1 METSSGVLSL
11 DIDQSEGMP
20 DPPSLSELVDEFEE
34 SSITQ
39 QEQPSE
45 PGIKASMISKSPVS
59 ALSHEN
65 VAENNATSHSK
76 SRKNCNGT
84 PRIPDNP
91 LLDTD
96 GVTCGECMEKFTNLQ
111 KYMEHSC
118 SGSLSGTIKQH
129 DDFLYDNNDDE
140 NGLSDI
146 ENFEGKI
153 VYQPDGSAYLIDNA
167 GDSEEELLPNIPTV
181 KEALGLQYNSN
192 TNQLTVQPPI
202 VNSLHI
208 PCTTALLNMDI
219 PQYGMSLP
227 GSVSAPVMQSYRV
240 YDVRTQKNKTDE
252 DGEKGMDCNDE
263 NNLVFE
269 NSKPILMCFLCKLSF
284 GFAKSFIGH
293 AVNEHKLVLNDTER
307 KIMSRK
313 NQSAIIQ
320 GLGKEKEPL
329 LSFLEPQPPKTQATS
344 GSSYSANGQAF
355 YQQMLSTSQPSVSY
369 IYPVSVAVSTN
380 NSLVTTSTAQLG
392 EQRTPVETNT
402 KKQGHNSSSDACED
416 NEDTAASGEQQAF
429 SKHISPEDS
438 KDNPA
443 AESDEDAASLDS
455 TAVDN
460 SEGTQ
465 SSFKENKAESPLDFL
480 KSSVYN
486 TDKQQNGCTT
496 TEEAHEVSNTNSPTQ
511 ANKNES
517 ASHEEPSRNKA
528 PNDNSTYAIHDSTAE
543 VESESKTAEP
553 SPCNHEHE
561 KHDCERGSPGMYS
574 NYSNDGHRI
583 SSSVECPKCDM
594 VLGSSRSLGG
604 HMTMMHSRNSCK
616 TLKCPKCNWHYK
628 YQQTLEAHMKEKHPE
643 NETKCVYCQTNQSH
657 PRLARGET
665 YTCGYKPFRCEICN
679 YSTTTKGNLSIHM
692 QSDKH
697 LNNLQ
702 ELQSGSAAVAAVSA
716 ASGRS
721 SDHMFS
727 QTKSSE
733 PTASKPK
740 PKPTWRC
747 DVCEYETNVA
757 RNLRIHM
764 TSEKHMHNM
773 LAVQHNMTQMQHDLQ
788 MNLGAYQPDDSMY
801 RLMTQN
807 MVPITIATESHLDPH
822 ALMGEYPYDQAM
834 YAAAMA
840 GQVTP
845 EMMEMES
852 MGDDQP
858 PINEDP
864 TKNEPLR
871 MFQCSVCNKFV
882 TDDLDLLYEHIH
894 KDRSIPTDSSWKI
907 QIADV
912 IRCNLCNYS
921 TQLKANFQ
929 LHCKTDKHIQKLQL
943 VNHIKEGGSQNEWR
957 LKYMNVSNPTQV
969 KCNACDYYTYSVEK
983 LRAHVA
989 NYRHETS
996 LKLFRHLQD
1005 INITINS
1012 ETKYYHCTMCNYS
1025 SKAKLS
1031 LIQHV
1036 RSMKHL
1042 KIEEDYLKKKAE
1054 GNADDESN
1062 HGLCSNE
1069 GVLDLSSKR
1078 ERSLPESA
1086 ADGMKTE
1093 KSLKRS
1099 AVSSEGTSSSS
1110 SSSGMRTTTTQ
1121 IYTCPYC
1128 KYSSIDQDRIRAHVL
1143 SQHSVKPQAVLRCPL
1158 CQDMCTN
1165 KINLEIHL
1173 VQVHSVSRD
1182 CLQRLMM
1189 TVERSDWIGSSSN
1202 PPSAS
1207 PTSLLSPSSS
1217 HLPGLDS
1224 PTNPTAQSPGT
1235 NMFSNKVEDSPDT
1248 NQGSDVE
1255 SGDQYR
1261 CQKCHQVFQ
1270 NLDGLYKHQ
1279 NEVCPLKE
1287 QETPGGPGFLCWKK
1301 GCNQYFKTSAALQM
1315 HFKEIHAKRPQ
1326 LPVSERHVYKYR
1338 CSQCSLAFKTLE
1350 KLQVHSQYHMIRA
1363 ATKCSI
1369 CDRSFRSISA
1379 LRKHTETNHMDAG
1392 NPEMAQYLM
1401 ANTGSGFMGLP
1412 TAATSEAAIGI
1423 ANSMGIPVSVSTSTV
1438 FAQPTG
1444 AETSMQALTPDG
1456 LDEKSQDSMSS
1467 DLFSELQ
1474 EDGGQ
1479 AMDLSSEQDGDADG
1493 ALDEGDS
1500 THDGMQPSEETYH
1513 DPARK
1518 YKCHRCKVGFM
1529 KQSELSN
1536 HHKTL
1541 QHRRGCR
1548 AAYTMDKYL
1557 DPNRPYKCETCKESF
1572 TQKNILLVHY
1582 NSVSHLHK
1590 LKRSLTETEA
1600 SPPETSPSNDKKP
1613 FKCNIC
1619 KVAYSQGS
1627 TLDIHMR
1634 SVLHQTRAAK
1644 LESAGAFGGLQH
1656 IGQSS
1661 DPVSSQSQQQ
1671 SATTLQHQLL
1681 AAAAA
1686 DASQQLA
1693 HVQAQQLSNEAASA
1707 AAANA
1712 IASAAL
1718 TQQLMD
1724 PTTLAL
1730 FQQQLL
1736 SSSMPSGMHCC
1747 SQCNSFFMTQ
1757 DALTQ
1762 HQQTQCGLSD
1772 AATAA
1777 QFASQQKTYM
1787 TYTPRPTYPIMR
1799 AFLENYGYDLVQ
1811 QFNENAQGLPPNVD
1825 QKDKFKCDKC
1835 NREFSSVWVFKAHA
1849 EQDHKSFFPTEM
1861 IEKFSDMYREEYDK
1875 LHAEKNGATSTSTS
1889 TSSTPAPPTDSVSTS
1904 AQSTAIRSQQSVS
1917 SSEQQSASAAAQ
1929 LSSQLEILQSVAP
1942 TVPTCTASVMPPP
1955 AIPSPSPQMLIPSA
1969 LPIQLQPMQ
1978 TISYI
1983 DPTPYMQKSPKRA
1996 RTRITDDQLKILRAH
2011 FDINNSPSE
2020 DQICEMSEKSGLPHK
2035 VIKHWFRNT
2044 LFKERQRNKDSPYN
2058 FNNPPSTML
2067 PVSSEIQTSPTVTTT
2082 EKKAETETVISENTA
2097 SPVCSE
2103 VIHSGA
2109 STTTT
2114 SVEATTSTSPEIS
2127 AIKLSST
2134 ETTPVSTFTTNTAT
2148 MASAIS
2154 ETAFVSSP
2162 AASIPISSSTPS
2174 NLIPSHGPVT
2184 PPMSATSSYSSGT
2197 TSKRAGRTRFTDYQI
2212 KVLQE
2217 FFENNAYPK
2226 DDDLE
2231 HLSKLL
2237 GLSPRVIVVW
2247 FQNARQKARKMFE
2260 NQPPVETEADSGG
2273 TRYRRTP
2280 GLNYQCNKCLLVFQ
2294 RFFEL
2299 IKHQKQHCYKEDDSS
2314 NNSYAGSSTPTS
2326 PNTPTSMQPETSIS
2340 IKTEEK
2346 KSEASKPELMSTP
2359 QVHYQCDKCDLVFPQ
2374 FEQWN
2379 EHQQVHFMQSIR
2391 TYMPQHNPFNMM
2403 YMPFD
2408 TTVNGLT
2415 AEQYFGAFQ
2424 QPKSDH
2430 SSNKRKLTETDDI
2443 ASETQSNTDQDQPR
2457 DKRLRTTISPQQL
2470 EILYQK
2476 YQEDSNPTRRM
2487 LDMIARQV
2495 GLKKR
2500 VVQVWFQNTRARERK
2515 GQFRLSAPNHMHKR
2529 CPFCRAI
2536 FKAKTALEAH
2546 IKARHWDQLINGNSL
2561 DTLLKQS
2568 DTVSFGDFGEGTSAS
2583 GSPRLYEDFMKTGS
2597 ILEDSEKALNLSSP
2611 PMKGSEK
2618 TPLNRSRAEDCIV
2631 ISDSQDDSSLDIED
2645 GHKDTGSN
2653 GDGARDDLE
2662 SMASSAAD
2670 TGFSN
2675 VDERNVDIEGESTK
2689 DGDSNEGDHDTES
2702 ICHSETTSYTTG
2714 GDDTGLSFSDRAGQS
2729 MDDAE
2734 QRRQAR
2740 ECGKRFRTQMSQV
2753 QLKVLKCCFADYRTP
2768 TMHECE
2774 LLGSEIGLPKRV
2786 VQVWFQNAR
2795 AKEKKCKITFN
2806 KQFGLIG
2813 NNFDGGRDSCKL
2825 CGVQY
2830 SAKMS
2835 IRDHVFT
2842 ETHIHNV
2849 RKYVSGQLEKD
2860 ASESTSSVSQL
2871 LQHADPIEAQRAM
2884 AASFLPNHQAALLG
2898 HGHMGGLTTSQ
2909 LQSMQ
2914 AQAMSAFLGHTPPAE
2929 TETRKKDE
2937 TPSIK
2942 KENKEAGES
2951 STSSS
2956 RTSESSAAMA
2966 AAAAA
2971 ASSQSSFLQDMSS
2984 AEAAYMSY
2992 FFGGMAPYYTQTPF
3006 VYPLYSPEQA
3016 ATFFP
3021 YDPSLQM
3028 GLQAHLLQAQHMS
3041 PHPAAMAA
3049 IAGFNPSVTD
3059 SSSKKT
3065 SYRST
3070 SDPKPKS
3077 TSTSSSST
3085 TTQETRHSR
3094 TELKK
3099 PRSTPLS
3106 GNSSVAQPT
3115 EASTSDHSIATDGE
3129 AAASKPSTSAQ
3140 MSSSS

>member
-1 METSSGVLSL
+1 METTSGVLSL
-11 DIDQSEGMP
+11 NIDQSEGMP
-20 DPPSLSELVDEFEE
+20 APPHLSDLVDDFEDDGLGQQPRE
-34 SSITQ
+34 PDITTRTKSTSATGSSVADGKK
-39 QEQPSE
+39 SDH
-45 PGIKASMISKSPVS
+45 KSPDY
-59 ALSHEN
+59 
-65 VAENNATSHSK
+65 K

-84 PRIPDNP
+84 PIIPDNP

-118 SGSLSGTIKQH
+118 SGSLSGATKQH
-129 DDFLYDNNDDE
+129 DNFTYEINDDDGE
-140 NGLSDI
+140 LSDI

-153 VYQPDGSAYLIDNA
+153 VYQPDGSAYLIDNV
-167 GDSEEELLPNIPTV
+167 GDSDDELLPNLPEV
-181 KEALGLQYNSN
+181 FEGASRPFNSKS
-192 TNQLTVQPPI
+192 NQLTVQPPI

-208 PCTTALLNMDI
+208 PCTTAFMNMNMAHE
-219 PQYGMSLP
+219 YGMTLP
-227 GSVSAPVMQSYRV
+227 GITSAPVMQSYRV
-240 YDVRTQKNKTDE
+240 YDVRTQNNKKIGDGDE
-252 DGEKGMDCNDE
+252 GENEQSNKE
-263 NNLVFE
+263 FIFE

-284 GFAKSFIGH
+284 GFAKSFVGH
-293 AVNEHKLVLNDTER
+293 AVNEHKLVLNE
-307 KIMSRK
+307 KEKSIMSRK

-329 LSFLEPQPPKTQATS
+329 LSFLEPQPIKTQTTS
-344 GSSYSANGQAF
+344 GSNYNTNGQAY
-355 YQQMLSTSQPSVSY
+355 YQQMLGTTQPSVSY

-380 NSLVTTSTAQLG
+380 NSLVTTSTAQLRG
-392 EQRTPVETNT
+392 PSPPVEGKT
-402 KKQGHNSSSDACED
+402 KEQGHNSSSDVHED
-416 NEDTAASGEQQAF
+416 NVEAAT
-429 SKHISPEDS
+429 SKQRNLPKNISVEGS
-438 KDNPA
+438 KINPA
-443 AESDEDAASLDS
+443 TSNEDEESLDS
-455 TAVDN
+455 AAIDN
-460 SEGTQ
+460 NSKGTQ
-465 SSFKENKAESPLDFL
+465 SSRKESKAESPPLHFPN
-480 KSSVYN
+480 SSVLN
-486 TDKQQNGCTT
+486 TGKQQNGCATNQAPEVSNANSPARANADVSNQPEPSHKEEEDGNNST
-496 TEEAHEVSNTNSPTQ
+496 YVNEDSTAKEEKDLNYRGPSTCKHDHPEEAHHVF
-511 ANKNES
+511 
-517 ASHEEPSRNKA
+517 
-528 PNDNSTYAIHDSTAE
+528 
-543 VESESKTAEP
+543 
-553 SPCNHEHE
+553 
-561 KHDCERGSPGMYS
+561 S
-574 NYSNDGHRI
+574 NYTNADGKI

-643 NETKCVYCQTNQSH
+643 SETKCGYCQTNQPH

-697 LNNLQ
+697 LNNFQ
-702 ELQSGSAAVAAVSA
+702 ELQSGGAAVAATTVSSTA
-716 ASGRS
+716 
-721 SDHMFS
+721 
-727 QTKSSE
+727 SSE
-733 PTASKPK
+733 HILTQSKMNDPTSNKQK

-788 MNLGAYQPDDSMY
+788 MNLGNYQHDDSMY

-807 MVPITIATESHLDPH
+807 MVPISIATESHLDPH
-822 ALMGEYPYDQAM
+822 AMMVEYPYDQAM
-834 YAAAMA
+834 YAAAIA
-840 GQVTP
+840 GQLTP
-845 EMMEMES
+845 EMMEMET

-858 PINEDP
+858 PVNEDP

-871 MFQCSVCNKFV
+871 MFQCSVCNRFIS
-882 TDDLDLLYEHIH
+882 DDLDTLYDHIH
-894 KDRSIPTDSSWKI
+894 QDRSVPTDSSWKI

-912 IRCNLCNYS
+912 IRCNLCSYS

-943 VNHIKEGGSQNEWR
+943 VNHIKEGGPQNEWR

-983 LRAHVA
+983 LKAHVA

-1005 INITINS
+1005 IKITINS
-1012 ETKYYHCTMCNYS
+1012 ETKYYHCNMCNYS

-1042 KIEEDYLKKKAE
+1042 RMEEEYLRRKADVNMDE
-1054 GNADDESN
+1054 ADSPI
-1062 HGLCSNE
+1062 NE
-1069 GVLDLSSKR
+1069 GVLDLSKKD
-1078 ERSLPESA
+1078 RSFSESGA
-1086 ADGMKTE
+1086 EEVKTE
-1093 KSLKRS
+1093 RIAQQSLHAEHSSSKKSTIS
-1099 AVSSEGTSSSS
+1099 SSEASGSSSL
-1110 SSSGMRTTTTQ
+1110 MRTTTTQ

-1182 CLQRLMM
+1182 CIQRLMS
-1189 TVERSDWIGSSSN
+1189 TVERNEWMGGSSN

-1207 PTSLLSPSSS
+1207 PTSLMSPGIS
-1217 HLPGLDS
+1217 HLQGLDS
-1224 PTNPTAQSPGT
+1224 PTNQTSQSPSS
-1235 NMFSNKVEDSPDT
+1235 NMFASKVEEPNDA

-1326 LPVSERHVYKYR
+1326 LPVSDRHVYKYR
-1338 CSQCSLAFKTLE
+1338 CNQCSLAFKTME
-1350 KLQVHSQYHMIRA
+1350 KLQIHSQYHMIRA
-1363 ATKCSI
+1363 ATKCGT
-1369 CDRSFRSISA
+1369 CDRSFRSIAA
-1379 LRKHTETNHMDAG
+1379 LRKHMETSHMETNAD
-1392 NPEMAQYLM
+1392 MAQYFGM
-1401 ANTGSGFMGLP
+1401 TNNTSGFLGIP
-1412 TAATSEAAIGI
+1412 TTSTPEAAV
-1423 ANSMGIPVSVSTSTV
+1423 AVVNSMGIPVSATTSGIFSQSTGGDS
-1438 FAQPTG
+1438 
-1444 AETSMQALTPDG
+1444 SMQAVTPDV

-1467 DLFSELQ
+1467 DLYSELQ
-1474 EDGGQ
+1474 EDSNQ
-1479 AMDLSSEQDGDADG
+1479 AMDLSSEQDGDG
-1493 ALDEGDS
+1493 ETNLEEGEVVQDS
-1500 THDGMQPSEETYH
+1500 MHISEETYH
-1513 DPARK
+1513 DPTRK
-1518 YKCHRCKVGFM
+1518 YKCHRCKVGFT

-1590 LKRSLTETEA
+1590 LKRSQNETES
-1600 SPPETSPSNDKKP
+1600 SPPDTSPSNDKKP

-1656 IGQSS
+1656 IGQQPDASNAYTS
-1661 DPVSSQSQQQ
+1661 TLSQEQKQ
-1671 SATTLQHQLL
+1671 SVTLQHQLL

-1686 DASQQLA
+1686 EATQQLA
-1693 HVQAQQLSNEAASA
+1693 HLQAQQGSDAASA

-1724 PTTLAL
+1724 PNSLAF

-1736 SSSMPSGMHCC
+1736 STGMSSGMYTCGR
-1747 SQCNSFFMTQ
+1747 CNSFFMTQ
-1757 DALTQ
+1757 EALAQ
-1762 HQQTQCGLSD
+1762 HQTQCGMND

-1787 TYTPRPTYPIMR
+1787 TYTPRPSYPMMR
-1799 AFLENYGYDLVQ
+1799 SFLENYGFDLVQ
-1811 QFNENAQGLPPNVD
+1811 QFNEYAQGLPPNVD
-1825 QKDKFKCDKC
+1825 PKDKFKCDKC
-1835 NREFSSVWVFKAHA
+1835 DREFSSVWVFKAHA
-1849 EQDHKSFFPTEM
+1849 EQDHKSFFPTDK
-1861 IEKFSDMYREEYDK
+1861 IQQFSEVYREEYDK
-1875 LHAEKNGATSTSTS
+1875 LQGERSGVIASNAASPSTPATPTESTATVGQSSATEQAPGTSQMEMLQS
-1889 TSSTPAPPTDSVSTS
+1889 TSSAVATG
-1904 AQSTAIRSQQSVS
+1904 
-1917 SSEQQSASAAAQ
+1917 SASAMPPPAVPSPAAP
-1929 LSSQLEILQSVAP
+1929 S
-1942 TVPTCTASVMPPP
+1942 CTASAMPPP
-1955 AIPSPSPQMLIPSA
+1955 AIPSPSAQIILPSA
-1969 LPIQLQPMQ
+1969 IPIPLQPMQ

-1983 DPTPYMQKSPKRA
+1983 DPSAYMQKSPKRA
-1996 RTRITDDQLKILRAH
+1996 RTRITDEQLKILRAH

-2058 FNNPPSTML
+2058 FNNPPSTTL
-2067 PVSSEIQTSPTVTTT
+2067 PMSSDTQTSATVTTT
-2082 EKKAETETVISENTA
+2082 EKKADTETMISESSV
-2097 SPVCSE
+2097 SPVRSE
-2103 VIHSGA
+2103 VMGPVI
-2109 STTTT
+2109 TPTT
-2114 SVEATTSTSPEIS
+2114 SMAEPASATPETS
-2127 AIKLSST
+2127 AIQVSS
-2134 ETTPVSTFTTNTAT
+2134 ETPPVTTATTNTT
-2148 MASAIS
+2148 TVASTIS
-2154 ETAFVSSP
+2154 ETAFVSS
-2162 AASIPISSSTPS
+2162 AAAIPISSTPS
-2174 NLIPSHGPVT
+2174 SLIPPHSVS
-2184 PPMSATSSYSSGT
+2184 PPLPPTSPACSYSNSSS
-2197 TSKRAGRTRFTDYQI
+2197 SKRAGRTRFTDYQI
-2212 KVLQE
+2212 KMLQE

-2260 NQPPVETEADSGG
+2260 NQPPPETDAESGG
-2273 TRYRRTP
+2273 ARYRRTP

-2299 IKHQKQHCYKEDDSS
+2299 IKHQKQHCYKDDDCSTT
-2314 NNSYAGSSTPTS
+2314 SYAGSSTPTS
-2326 PNTPTSMQPETSIS
+2326 PNTPTNMQPEPPVSVKS
-2340 IKTEEK
+2340 EEK
-2346 KSEASKPELMSTP
+2346 KSESSKSELLSAP

-2374 FEQWN
+2374 FDQWN
-2379 EHQQVHFMQSIR
+2379 EHQQVHFMQSFR
-2391 TYMPQHNPFNMM
+2391 SYMPQHNPFNMM

-2408 TTVNGLT
+2408 TSMNGLT
-2415 AEQYFGAFQ
+2415 AEQYFSAFQ
-2424 QPKSDH
+2424 PTKSEM
-2430 SSNKRKLTETDDI
+2430 SSGKRKLSETDDT
-2443 ASETQSNTDQDQPR
+2443 ASETHSTADQDQPR

-2515 GQFRLSAPNHMHKR
+2515 GQFRLSAPNHLHKR

-2546 IKARHWDQLINGNSL
+2546 IKARHWDQLVNGNAL
-2561 DTLLKQS
+2561 DSLLKQS
-2568 DTVSFGDFGEGTSAS
+2568 DAFSYGELGEGTSTAM
-2583 GSPRLYEDFMKTGS
+2583 SPRLYEDFMKTGS
-2597 ILEDSEKALNLSSP
+2597 TPEDGDNLKVSSLSSP
-2611 PMKGSEK
+2611 TAKGGDKPSS
-2618 TPLNRSRAEDCIV
+2618 TRTGSEDCIV
-2631 ISDSQDDSSLDIED
+2631 ISDSQDDDSQDIED
-2645 GHKDTGSN
+2645 GQKDTGSN
-2653 GDGARDDLE
+2653 GDGMRDDLE
-2662 SMASSAAD
+2662 SMTSSAAD
-2670 TGFSN
+2670 TGCSN
-2675 VDERNVDIEGESTK
+2675 MDDRAMDVEGESTR
-2689 DGDSNEGDHDTES
+2689 DGDSNEGDCDNDS
-2702 ICHSETTSYTTG
+2702 LYYSETMSITQSSE
-2714 GDDTGLSFSDRAGQS
+2714 DPNGLSERTGEDS
-2729 MDDAE
+2729 E

-2740 ECGKRFRTQMSQV
+2740 ELGKRFRTQMSQV

-2774 LLGSEIGLPKRV
+2774 LLGTEIGLPKRV

-2795 AKEKKCKITFN
+2795 AKDKKS
-2806 KQFGLIG
+2806 KQTYTKHFGLIG
-2813 NNFDGGRDSCKL
+2813 SSFEGQDCCKL
-2825 CGVQY
+2825 CDIQY
-2830 SAKMS
+2830 SAKLS

-2849 RKYVSGQLEKD
+2849 KKHVNGQLEKD
-2860 ASESTSSVSQL
+2860 TTDSTSSVGQL
-2871 LQHADPIEAQRAM
+2871 LQHASPIEAQRAM

-2898 HGHMGGLTTSQ
+2898 HGHMGS

-2914 AQAMSAFLGHTPPAE
+2914 AHAAMSAFLGQVASPTEAE
-2929 TETRKKDE
+2929 TSKKDE
-2937 TPSIK
+2937 TTPK
-2942 KENKEAGES
+2942 KESAES
-2951 STSSS
+2951 STSGNSS
-2956 RTSESSAAMA
+2956 EDAAALA

-2971 ASSQSSFLQDMSS
+2971 ASQASYLPSMSG
-2984 AEAAYMSY
+2984 AEAAYMPY
-2992 FFGGMAPYYTQTPF
+2992 FFGGMSPYYTQAPF

-3016 ATFFP
+3016 AAFFP
-3021 YDPSLQM
+3021 YDPSIQM

-3041 PHPAAMAA
+3041 PHHAAV
-3049 IAGFNPSVTD
+3049 AGFSPSVGESTKLPYG
-3059 SSSKKT
+3059 SSASKE
-3065 SYRST
+3065 SREAML
-3070 SDPKPKS
+3070 KS
-3077 TSTSSSST
+3077 TSTSS
-3085 TTQETRHSR
+3085 TTQETRRSRSEDKHSSS
-3094 TELKK
+3094 TSHSS
-3099 PRSTPLS
+3099 RSSATHP
-3106 GNSSVAQPT
+3106 N
-3115 EASTSDHSIATDGE
+3115 EASTSDHSIPADRE
-3129 AAASKPSTSAQ
+3129 AARKP
-3140 MSSSS
+3140 SSSSSTEKSS